1 MIALTRSTRVVWIQ
15 ILHVA
20 SDCDANFEGVPDSI
34 YTESDNDGVRDGLK
48 NGNGN

>member
-1 MIALTRSTRVVWIQ
+1 LDTDKDGVDDRCE
-15 ILHVA
+15 LHVA